1 MTITI
6 CRKVKQEKNLDFAI
20 VYFWQFIIND
30 FVPMRYPIETSPLV
44 CSANQRTGFYM
55 ITASVMKGLK
65 SFNLYA
71 LTELNKSKGGIG

>member
-30 FVPMRYPIETSPLV
+30 FVPMRYHIETSLLV
-44 CSANQRTGFYM
+44 CSANQWTSFDM

-65 SFNLYA
+65 SFDLYA

>member
-20 VYFWQFIIND
+20 VYFRQFIIND

-55 ITASVMKGLK
+55 ITASVMKW
-65 SFNLYA
+65 
-71 LTELNKSKGGIG
+71 LNSLQTLR